1 MSKASNWVYMMQEDA
16 YNMTLTKFTNAY
28 GEANESVWHDV
39 QREADI
45 TLAEFMAEEEDMNM

>member
-45 TLAEFMAEEEDMNM
+45 TLAEFTAEEDMKM